1 MNELRSRPGSAAELG
16 DRRDWLEHADAA
28 DRSAHLAAAAA
39 ALRRRDLEMI
49 RTAGMGHIGGDFS
62 AADIVA
68 TLYLAV
74 LRVNPEVPGWP
85 DRDRYI
91 QSKGHASAILY
102 ATLAM
107 VGFFDDE
114 ALATYMAPLSPLN
127 GHPNARHVPGVESNT
142 GPLGH
147 GLPVGVGAALAARL
161 AGSSRRVFVLTGDGE
176 LQEGSNW
183 EAAMAAAHHRLD
195 NLVAIVDR
203 NGLQQG
209 APTEETN
216 ALEPLPDKWT
226 AFGWQVREVDGHDH
240 EQLYQALRGTPL
252 TAGKPTCIIA
262 RTQKGHGVSFMTDRV
277 EWHHKVPDDQ
287 QASQALK
294 ELAP

>member
-1 MNELRSRPGSAAELG
+1 MIELRSRPGSTAELTA
-16 DRRDWLEHADAA
+16 RRDWLERASPA
-28 DRSAHLAAAAA
+28 DRAAYLAAAART
-39 ALRRRDLEMI
+39 LRRRDLEMI
-49 RTAGMGHIGGDFS
+49 TTAGMGHIGGDFS

-74 LRVNPEVPGWP
+74 LRINPEVPGWP

-107 VGFFDDE
+107 VGFFEDAD
-114 ALATYMAPLSPLN
+114 LDTYMAPLSPLN
-127 GHPNARHVPGVESNT
+127 GHPDRRHVPGVESNT

-147 GLPVGVGAALAARL
+147 GLPVAVGAALAARL
-161 AGSSRRVFVLTGDGE
+161 AGSSRRAFVLTGDGE

-183 EAAMAAAHHRLD
+183 EAAMAAAHHGLD

-209 APTEETN
+209 ARTEQTN
-216 ALEPLPDKWT
+216 ALEPLADKWT
-226 AFGWQVREVDGHDH
+226 AFGWQVRDVDGHDH
-240 EQLYQALRGTPL
+240 EQLYQTLRAAPFA
-252 TAGKPTCIIA
+252 AGKPSCVIA
-262 RTQKGHGVSFMTDRV
+262 RTEKGHGVSFMTDRV
-277 EWHHKVPDDQ
+277 EWHHRVPDAE
-287 QASQALK
+287 QARAARE
-294 ELAP
+294 ELAR

>member
-1 MNELRSRPGSAAELG
+1 MTILHPRPGSTAELIAK
-16 DRRDWLEHADAA
+16 RAWLERAEPAERA
-28 DRSAHLAAAAA
+28 TYLAAAAR

-49 RTAGMGHIGGDFS
+49 VSAGMGHIGGDYS
-62 AADIVA
+62 AADIIA
-68 TLYLAV
+68 TLYLGV
-74 LRVNPEVPGWP
+74 LRVDPEAPGWP

-102 ATLAM
+102 ATLAR
-107 VGFFDDE
+107 VGFFEDK
-114 ALATYMAPLSPLN
+114 ALDTYMAPLSPLN
-127 GHPNARHVPGVESNT
+127 GHPDRRHVPGVESNT

-147 GLPVGVGAALAARL
+147 GLPVAIGSALAARL
-161 AGSSRRVFVLTGDGE
+161 AGSSRRTFVLTGDGE

-183 EAAMAAAHHRLD
+183 EAAMAAAHYGLD

-209 APTEETN
+209 ARTEETT
-216 ALEPLPDKWT
+216 ALEPLSDKWT
-226 AFGWQVREVDGHDH
+226 AFGWHVRDVDGHDH
-240 EQLYQALRGTPL
+240 EQLYQALRGTPG

-277 EWHHKVPDDQ
+277 EWHHKVPDAR
-287 QASQALK
+287 QASEALE
-294 ELAP
+294 ELAQ

>member
-1 MNELRSRPGSAAELG
+1 MTRLRSRLGSAAELG
-16 DRRDWLEHADAA
+16 AQRDWLGQAEPAERAA
-28 DRSAHLAAAAA
+28 YLAAAATR
-39 ALRRRDLEMI
+39 LRRRDLEMI
-49 RTAGMGHIGGDFS
+49 TTAGMGHIGGDFS

-74 LRVNPEVPGWP
+74 LRVNPEAPEWP

-102 ATLAM
+102 AALAM
-107 VGFFDDE
+107 AGFFEDE
-114 ALATYMAPLSPLN
+114 ALNSYMAPMSPLN
-127 GHPNARHVPGVESNT
+127 GHPDRRHVPGVESNT

-161 AGSSRRVFVLTGDGE
+161 AGSSRRAFVLTGDGE

-183 EAAMAAAHHRLD
+183 EAAMAASHHGLD

-209 APTEETN
+209 ARTEETN
-216 ALEPLPDKWT
+216 ALEPLADKWV
-226 AFGWQVREVDGHDH
+226 AFGWNVREVDGHDH
-240 EQLYQALRGTPL
+240 EQLYQALRGAPFA
-252 TAGKPTCIIA
+252 AGKPTCVIA

-277 EWHHKVPDDQ
+277 EWHHKIPDAQ
-287 QASQALK
+287 QVSKALEELSQ
-294 ELAP
+294 

>member
-1 MNELRSRPGSAAELG
+1 MTDLRSRPGSAGELAA
-16 DRRDWLEHADAA
+16 RRDWLQSASPQERA
-28 DRSAHLAAAAA
+28 AHLAAAAA
-39 ALRRRDLEMI
+39 ALRSRDLKMI
-49 RTAGMGHIGGDFS
+49 IEARTGHIGGDFS

-68 TLYLAV
+68 TLYLGV
-74 LRVNPEVPGWP
+74 LRIDPENPGWP

-107 VGFFDDE
+107 TGFFDDA
-114 ALATYMAPLSPLN
+114 ALDTYMAPLSPLN
-127 GHPNARHVPGVESNT
+127 GHPDRRHVPGVESNT

-147 GLPVGVGAALAARL
+147 GLPVAVGAALAARL
-161 AGSSRRVFVLTGDGE
+161 AGSARRAFVLTGDGE

-183 EAAMAAAHHRLD
+183 EAAMAAAHYRLD
-195 NLVAIVDR
+195 NLIAIVDR

-209 APTEETN
+209 ARTEETN
-216 ALEPLPDKWT
+216 ALEPLADKWA

-240 EQLYQALRGTPL
+240 EQLYQTLRAVPFA
-252 TAGKPTCIIA
+252 AGQPSCIIA

-277 EWHHKVPDDQ
+277 EWHHKVPDAQ
-287 QASQALK
+287 QARDAQE
-294 ELAP
+294 ELAR